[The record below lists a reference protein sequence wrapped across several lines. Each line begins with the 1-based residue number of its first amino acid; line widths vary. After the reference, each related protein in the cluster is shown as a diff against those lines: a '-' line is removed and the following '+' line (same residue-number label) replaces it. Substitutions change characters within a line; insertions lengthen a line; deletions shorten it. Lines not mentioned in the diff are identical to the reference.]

1 MIVRIRLRLGPTPRP
16 KDPPSIKALPRR
28 GIALAT
34 AALLS
39 PASLVTF
46 VLSLWSLAADLDYA
60 GSFSI
65 QHGVFARWQT
75 WLLLSILLQ
84 AASLLLNRYGDTM
97 MRSQAPKP

>member
-16 KDPPSIKALPRR
+16 KDPPSLRALPRR

-46 VLSLWSLAADLDYA
+46 VLSLWSLAADLGYS
-60 GSFSI
+60 GTFGI
-65 QHGVFARWQT
+65 QHGVFSRWQT
-75 WLLLSILLQ
+75 WLLVSVLLQ
-84 AASLLLNRYGDTM
+84 AASLVLNRYGDTAVH
-97 MRSQAPKP
+97 S

>member
-16 KDPPSIKALPRR
+16 KDPHGIEALPRR
-28 GIALAT
+28 GIALAA

-46 VLSLWSLAADLDYA
+46 VLSVWSLAADLNFA

-65 QHGVFARWQT
+65 QEGLFSRWQT

-84 AASLLLNRYGDTM
+84 AVSLLLNRYGDTM
-97 MRSQAPKP
+97 VRSQEPKP